1 MIKVIGVIGIISVFI
16 AIILYSIGNLQM
28 NKGMVQHVINT
39 TKDPYMHYVCR
50 VNGKEIKG
58 KVPVDI
64 SWFSFDDN
72 GYISFFRFMWTLF
85 KRSIY
90 IGKHEQDLIQIEDE
104 AVDKETINNKKW
116 TYKG

>member
-28 NKGMVQHVINT
+28 HKGLVQHVINT
-39 TKDPYMHYVCR
+39 TKDPYMHY
-50 VNGKEIKG
+50 
-58 KVPVDI
+58 VDI

-85 KRSIY
+85 KRSIH
-90 IGKHEQDLIQIEDE
+90 IGKHEQDLIQIEDKS
-104 AVDKETINNKKW
+104 VDKEAVNDKKW